1 MEIFMPK
8 HKGYKWI
15 YNSSLNKV
23 LLVKIEELKHYLDN
37 GWILGRKL
45 K

>member
-1 MEIFMPK
+1 MPK

-15 YNSSLNKV
+15 YNSSLNKA
-23 LLVKIEELKHYLDN
+23 LLIKVEELKHYLDN
-37 GWILGRKL
+37 DWVLGRKA